1 MQQQGVTLIQLL
13 YALMLITL
21 LLHLGIPAYSDMS
34 TRLQRQA
41 SAQQL
46 TQALNHARSEALQ
59 RNQIVVLQAIEGDW
73 RNGWRTV
80 LEQETRTLL
89 HEYRASGRVLIVGNQ
104 PLAHHVRF
112 SGLGTPL
119 QGSGAFLAGT
129 LHVCE
134 DATARSHYQVVLSRS
149 GRVSLRQALH
159 EQPLCAAAGS
169 GQRTHP

>member
-73 RNGWRTV
+73 RNGWR
-80 LEQETRTLL
+80 
-89 HEYRASGRVLIVGNQ
+89 S
-104 PLAHHVRF
+104 
-112 SGLGTPL
+112 
-119 QGSGAFLAGT
+119 
-129 LHVCE
+129 
-134 DATARSHYQVVLSRS
+134 
-149 GRVSLRQALH
+149 
-159 EQPLCAAAGS
+159 
-169 GQRTHP
+169 